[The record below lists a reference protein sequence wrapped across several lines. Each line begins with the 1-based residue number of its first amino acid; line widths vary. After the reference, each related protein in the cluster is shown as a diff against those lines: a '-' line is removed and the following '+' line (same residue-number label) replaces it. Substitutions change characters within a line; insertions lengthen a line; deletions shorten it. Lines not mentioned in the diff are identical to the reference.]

1 MRTKKLILT
10 LSLFD
15 TLIFKRVNSLPHWGL
30 TDSFSPV
37 VDIWYYFVILYSSI
51 LRENWQFTGKVL
63 IISIVINSFVLKRV
77 FGIKRATTKINGIH
91 IIDKPLARFISK
103 YDAHAFPS
111 GSAAISAAVTVALF
125 FIQSQTRFLALT
137 MVLIN
142 GLQRLYAGAHLPSE
156 VFGGWITGGLTA
168 AVAISIIG
176 V

>member
-1 MRTKKLILT
+1 MKNLI
-10 LSLFD
+10 SLLFRLD
-15 TLIFKRVNSLPHWGL
+15 REIFIKINSLPHRNL
-30 TDSFSPV
+30 IDNFSPII
-37 VDIWYYFVILYSSI
+37 DIWYYFVIIYSLI
-51 LRENWQFTGKVL
+51 LGENWQFTGKIL

-77 FGIKRATTKINGIH
+77 FGTKRATTKINGIH
-91 IIDKPLARFISK
+91 IIDKPLAKFISK
-103 YDAHAFPS
+103 YDAHGFPS

-168 AVAISIIG
+168 VVAISIISAQ
-176 V
+176 